1 MTTQPAVHVATEA
14 NSLHVGILGA
24 GSIGCYLG
32 GVLASRRIDTL
43 LVARER
49 IKAELDESGL
59 TLTDLDGARTL
70 LARDTLRVTIDAAL
84 LATSDVVLVAV
95 KSGDTAQAGQKLST
109 TLPRTTIVVSMQN
122 GLHNAEI
129 LRAHLPEHVVLAGI
143 VGFNV
148 VAQGNG
154 VFRRTT
160 SGEIVV
166 EASNDSRI
174 ASLVSCLQGFGLP
187 TALRADVRALQWSK
201 LVMNLNNAISAL
213 TGVPTPQLL
222 FDAKYRRILRAV
234 ISEAV
239 DVMRRAGVA
248 TAPLGA
254 VPVGVF
260 PLLLGL
266 PTPLLRLVLKSQLR
280 VDAEARSS
288 MWADLVQGRKT
299 EVDQLNGE
307 IVRLA
312 ESIDEDAPLNRR
324 IVEIVHAAERR
335 GAGSPGLT
343 SQALRHAL
351 EGRASA

>member
-1 MTTQPAVHVATEA
+1 M
-14 NSLHVGILGA
+14 
-24 GSIGCYLG
+24 
-32 GVLASRRIDTL
+32 
-43 LVARER
+43 
-49 IKAELDESGL
+49 
-59 TLTDLDGARTL
+59 
-70 LARDTLRVTIDAAL
+70 
-84 LATSDVVLVAV
+84 
-95 KSGDTAQAGQKLST
+95 
-109 TLPRTTIVVSMQN
+109 
-122 GLHNAEI
+122 
-129 LRAHLPEHVVLAGI
+129 
-143 VGFNV
+143 
-148 VAQGNG
+148 
-154 VFRRTT
+154 
-160 SGEIVV
+160 
-166 EASNDSRI
+166 
-174 ASLVSCLQGFGLP
+174 SCLQEFGLP

-222 FDAKYRRILRAV
+222 FDAKYRRTLRAV
-234 ISEAV
+234 IAEAV

-260 PLLLGL
+260 PWLLGL
-266 PTPLLRLVLKSQLR
+266 PTPLLRLVLKAQLR

-312 ESIDEDAPLNRR
+312 ESINEDAPLNRR

-335 GAGSPGLT
+335 GAGSPGMT
-343 SQALRHAL
+343 AQALRQAL